1 MDDFDIEVGP
11 IDDSTGDEPTY
22 SAQSAHRDSPF
33 AARLSGRARALRAGS
48 IVGMLV
54 LTLMALVAATP
65 WALSAVTGFVLGPT
79 PTATPSLG
87 GGQDRFA
94 FEDQVP
100 WGTLSIDGHL
110 QPRIAAVQLG
120 TATAPPHLPTF
131 VLARG
136 RHTLEYRAAP
146 FPLVRCT
153 VSVPAASG
161 DTCPTALTSAD
172 DLASYGDPTRLL
184 DLRGTV
190 DHLPAQEVAQLASAT
205 QRTLDNTAGE
215 AQGTLSPG
223 DHYLLDDHGRVA
235 IAGQTLNAVPNYSL
249 QPSDSTGSDSTCAE
263 LCSTVSP
270 WAQSSADEWLVF
282 GKVSVTWRYS
292 DTSGSVVLAKGPA
305 APLGADQIVS
315 VQLGVRRVDSQWQV
329 RLVPPI
335 WSSAKVRD
343 PLICRVGTS
352 FLDSLRFNLTQ
363 ATVRPSSQSYQWS
376 ASPTLPVLGC
386 IFGGVEADRQGRPAG
401 AVAIVLYRYGTLL
414 AVNDV
419 AESVF
424 PHIPLASAHERA
436 MALAVWQS
444 TASGASPVG

>member
-11 IDDSTGDEPTY
+11 IDDSTGDEPTR
-22 SAQSAHRDSPF
+22 SAQPALRDSPF
-33 AARLSGRARALRAGS
+33 APRLSGRGRALRAGS

-54 LTLMALVAATP
+54 LTLVVLVAATP
-65 WALSAVTGFVLGPT
+65 WARSTLAGFVLGPT
-79 PTATPSLG
+79 PAATPSLG
-87 GGQDRFA
+87 GGQNRFA

-100 WGTLSIDGHL
+100 WGMLSIDGHP
-110 QPRIAAVQLG
+110 QPQIAAVQLG

-136 RHTLEYRAAP
+136 SHTLEYRAAP
-146 FPLVRCT
+146 FPTVRCT
-153 VSVPAASG
+153 VSVPAASS
-161 DTCPTALTSAD
+161 DTCPSASTFDD
-172 DLASYGDPTRLL
+172 DLASDGDPTRLL

-190 DHLPAQEVAQLASAT
+190 DRLPTYEVAELADAT
-205 QRTLDNTAGE
+205 QRTLDNAAGL
-215 AQGTLSPG
+215 ARGTLLPG
-223 DHYLLDDHGRVA
+223 DHYLLDDHGQVA
-235 IAGQTLNAVPNYSL
+235 IAGQILNAVPNYSL
-249 QPSDSTGSDSTCAE
+249 QPSFSAGPDSTCAE

-270 WAQSSADEWLVF
+270 WVQSSADEWLVF

-292 DTSGSVVLAKGPA
+292 DTSGRVVLAKGPP
-305 APLGADQIVS
+305 APLGTDQTVS
-315 VQLGVRRVDSQWQV
+315 VQLGVRRLDSQWQV

-363 ATVRPSSQSYQWS
+363 ATVHPPGPSYQWS

-386 IFGGVEADRQGRPAG
+386 IFGGVEADRQGKLAG

-414 AVNDV
+414 AINDV

-444 TASGASPVG
+444 AASGASPVG